1 MKLDKPLIDPLESIS
16 APEDISELDH
26 LYRTAPVGLCLLDT
40 ELRYLR
46 INERLAEINGRPVS
60 AHIGRQVR
68 EVLPQLAEMLE
79 PLLRR
84 VIETREPV
92 LDLEV
97 SAMTPAQPGV
107 QREWLVSYYPLI
119 SDDGDVQAVSAVV
132 EEVSA
137 RKRAEQALQRAYD
150 ELERQ
155 VEKRTVE
162 LAHAN
167 AELREQDEERLEA
180 EAALRE
186 SRARMLLLLETTNAV
201 PWEADATTWQF
212 TYVGPQAIKLFGYPL
227 DHWYGKDFWPEHI
240 HPDDRER
247 SIEFC
252 LVASQT
258 RTNYEFEY
266 RMIAADGRII
276 WLHDIVNVVS
286 VNGTPQTLRGF
297 LIDITERKR
306 AQEEMRQLRERL
318 AHVARLSTMGEMT
331 AGIAH
336 EMNQPLAAIAT
347 YAQACSRLL
356 RAEVAANPDILSTM
370 ELIGEEAIRAGGII
384 HNLREFA
391 SKRESRRDV
400 CHVNEL
406 VRDVAR
412 LADVDSRLQRIGL
425 RLQLAKELPII
436 LADSVQIQQVILN
449 LVRNAVEATE
459 RVKEVGKGIT
469 VYTALADGS
478 EVHISVAD
486 AGTGVAPEA
495 AEKLFRP
502 FFTTREDGMGL
513 GLSISRSI
521 AEAHGGRLW
530 FTPNSHAG
538 VTFHVA
544 LPVGSSV

>member
-1 MKLDKPLIDPLESIS
+1 MKLDKPLIDPLEPIS
-16 APEDISELDH
+16 APEDIAELDH

-97 SAMTPAQPGV
+97 SATTPAQPGV
-107 QREWLVSYYPLI
+107 QRDWLVSYYPLM

-150 ELERQ
+150 ELEGQ

-227 DHWYGKDFWPEHI
+227 DHWYRQDFWPEHI

-247 SIEFC
+247 AIAFC
-252 LVASQT
+252 LKSSQT
-258 RTNYEFEY
+258 STDYEFEY
-266 RMIAADGRII
+266 RMIAADGRIV

-469 VYTALADGS
+469 VYTALADGP

-495 AEKLFRP
+495 AEK
-502 FFTTREDGMGL
+502 
-513 GLSISRSI
+513 
-521 AEAHGGRLW
+521 
-530 FTPNSHAG
+530 
-538 VTFHVA
+538 
-544 LPVGSSV
+544 